1 MQDDPQRLIAVEE
14 KLAHLEKYLGEL
26 DEVVRDLATRLD
38 VQAKGVKQVRTILE
52 QHLAGGEDGDGSA
65 SDPEA
70 DRPPHW

>member
-1 MQDDPQRLIAVEE
+1 MQEDPKRLIAVEE

-52 QHLAGGEDGDGSA
+52 QHLAGGEDEGS
-65 SDPEA
+65 SGDPEA

>member
-1 MQDDPQRLIAVEE
+1 MQDDPKRLIAVEE

-38 VQAKGVKQVRTILE
+38 AQTKGVQQVRSILE
-52 QHLAGGEDGDGSA
+52 QHLAGGGDGEGSS
-65 SDPEA
+65 SDPET